1 MNDLMLLREGS
12 NNVWRDAYSRVWD
25 EAINAG
31 QCGCHWHNKQGEC
44 VGTAGTTIVTHK
56 GSQGVG
62 ANWAMPM
69 PPSAGSSTRNS
80 GVGRE
85 GEVFLL

>member
-1 MNDLMLLREGS
+1 MCGGM
-12 NNVWRDAYSRVWD
+12 RVVGWD
-25 EAINAG
+25 KAINAG
-31 QCGCHWHNKQGEC
+31 QCGCHWPNKQGEC

-56 GSQGVG
+56 GSQGVR
-62 ANWAMPM
+62 ANWAMPKS
-69 PPSAGSSTRNS
+69 PSAGSSTRDS